1 MKICGYCGSQ
11 LDDSA
16 VACSYCGRVIVGDG
30 DPEAAREHA
39 REAEQAARKQEQAGA
54 AYNQGPGWQQN
65 RPTQGPGWQQN
76 NQNRQDAGPS
86 AGGTWQQNPQGQS
99 GTWQQNQQTQGAG
112 WQQNQQTQGGAWQQN
127 QQTQGAGWQQNP
139 QGQGAGWQQDP
150 QGSWQQNA
158 PYQQPMYGPEET
170 RKTNVCGLV
179 SFILGLVSIIGGAIY
194 LLPPIAAIVLAIVAL
209 VQHSRRPQMY
219 SQKGFAIAGLVLGII
234 FLIFWG
240 AVFVYTFSMMNS
252 FMNSG
257 GSLEDIQGLL
267 DYLQNNF
274 GGFFFLK

>member
-30 DPEAAREHA
+30 DPETAREHA

-86 AGGTWQQNPQGQS
+86 AGGPWQQNPQGQS
-99 GTWQQNQQTQGAG
+99 GTWQQNQQTQG
-112 WQQNQQTQGGAWQQN
+112 GA
-127 QQTQGAGWQQNP
+127 WQQNP
-139 QGQGAGWQQDP
+139 QGAWQQNP